1 MIHKST
7 PVYPEG
13 QKMGKLGQKNS
24 VLKRKNKNYVQKK
37 LKIPISRVDL
47 RDCSLYIKG
56 SDNVNA
62 YISLQTSLKTFPKRM
77 REMKKR
83 MQMLKYMKFLIYVIL

>member
-1 MIHKST
+1 
-7 PVYPEG
+7 
-13 QKMGKLGQKNS
+13 MGKLGQKNS

-47 RDCSLYIKG
+47 IDCSLYIKD

-62 YISLQTSLKTFPKRM
+62 YISLQTSLKIISKKEERNEKEVTFFGRL
-77 REMKKR
+77 RS
-83 MQMLKYMKFLIYVIL
+83 YVTRWLWWQH